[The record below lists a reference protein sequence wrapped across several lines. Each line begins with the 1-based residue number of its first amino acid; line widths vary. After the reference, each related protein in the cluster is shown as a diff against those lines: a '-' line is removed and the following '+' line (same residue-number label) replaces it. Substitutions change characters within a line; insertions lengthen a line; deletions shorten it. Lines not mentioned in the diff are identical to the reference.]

1 MFEIN
6 VDTRVVW
13 PLRVCFLVV
22 ALLLGDLI
30 VDFFSLGYVV
40 GASGTKYLVGE
51 TNFFLKVLQ
60 YIVGAFAMIFL
71 AVQTKS
77 RI

>member
-6 VDTRVVW
+6 VAAKIVW

-22 ALLLGDLI
+22 ALLLIDLI
-30 VDFFSLGYVV
+30 VDVVLLGYVV

-51 TNFFLKVLQ
+51 TNFFLKIVQYVVGFFVLI
-60 YIVGAFAMIFL
+60 YL
-71 AVQTKS
+71 AVQTKT
-77 RI
+77 RT

>member
-6 VDTRVVW
+6 VDAKIVW

-22 ALLLGDLI
+22 ALLLIDLI
-30 VDFFSLGYVV
+30 VDVFLLGYVV

-51 TNFFLKVLQ
+51 TNFFLKIVQYVVGFFVLI
-60 YIVGAFAMIFL
+60 YL
-71 AVQTKS
+71 AVQTKT
-77 RI
+77 RT

>member
-6 VDTRVVW
+6 VDARVVW

-22 ALLLGDLI
+22 ALLLVDLI
-30 VDFFSLGYVV
+30 VDVFSLGYVV
-40 GASGTKYLVGE
+40 SASGTKYLVGE
-51 TNFFLKVLQ
+51 TNFFLKIVK
-60 YIVGAFAMIFL
+60 YIVGAFVMIFL